1 MPEVSILP
9 NGGTMYM
16 KAPAPKN
23 PPPKRS
29 DCKGWTRR
37 ATRGNTD
44 FLLSVEQKHLTGHGL
59 ALSLTVRDCPETP
72 EAWKKIRAKFLDR
85 LRYHGMTRLHWLTE
99 WQRRQVPHLHAA
111 VWFDQP
117 VDPLDVIVHWIR
129 SAAPYRPRINAQ
141 HAAPIYGAP
150 GWFEYLAKHAARGVA
165 HYQRSPELIPE
176 GWQGKTGRV
185 WGKVG
190 QWPTTETKTIDPPEP
205 VWHQFRRL
213 MIRYQIGKARRQRDP
228 SRSRYFR
235 RYRQKAPPET
245 SRAQALP
252 RLWIPEEH
260 QWELLRSAFDSHS
273 PKKDPEAVDNG
284 TRKP

>member
-16 KAPAPKN
+16 KAPAPKKT
-23 PPPKRS
+23 PTKRS

-44 FLLSVEQKHLTGHGL
+44 FLLSVEQSQLTGHGL

-85 LRYHGMTRLHWLTE
+85 LRYHGMIRLHWLTE

-111 VWFDQP
+111 VWFDRP
-117 VDPLDVIVHWIR
+117 VDPLEVVLHWFQ
-129 SAAPYRPRINAQ
+129 SAIEYAPRIDAQNAI
-141 HAAPIYGAP
+141 PIYGAP

-165 HYQRSPELIPE
+165 HYQRSAELIPR

-190 QWPTTETKTIDPPEP
+190 QWPTSDSKVIDPPET

-213 MIRYQIGKARRQRDP
+213 MIRYQIGKARRQRDA

-252 RLWIPEEH
+252 RLWIPEED
-260 QWELLRSAFDSHS
+260 QWQLLRAAFDSHGV
-273 PKKDPEAVDNG
+273 KDPPNL
-284 TRKP
+284 

>member
-16 KAPAPKN
+16 KAPAPKKA
-23 PPPKRS
+23 PPKRS

-44 FLLSVEQKHLTGHGL
+44 FLLSVEQAQLTGHGL
-59 ALSLTVRDCPETP
+59 ALSLTVRGCPEDP
-72 EAWKKIRAKFLDR
+72 ESWQRTRTTFVKR
-85 LRYHGMTRLHWLTE
+85 LRRMGMTRLHWLTE

-111 VWFDQP
+111 VWFDKP
-117 VDPLDVIVHWIR
+117 VEPLDVIVHWIQ
-129 SAAPYRPRINAQ
+129 SATTYGPSITAQ

-190 QWPTTETKTIDPPEP
+190 QWPTTETKITDPPDP
-205 VWHQFRRL
+205 VWHQYRRL
-213 MIRYQIGKARRQRDP
+213 MLCYQVGKARRQLDS
-228 SRSRYFR
+228 SRVRYFR
-235 RYRQKAPPET
+235 RYRQKAPKET

-252 RLWIPEEH
+252 RLWIPEQH
-260 QWELLRSAFDSHS
+260 QWQLLRLAWDSHGHKAH
-273 PKKDPEAVDNG
+273 PKE
-284 TRKP
+284 